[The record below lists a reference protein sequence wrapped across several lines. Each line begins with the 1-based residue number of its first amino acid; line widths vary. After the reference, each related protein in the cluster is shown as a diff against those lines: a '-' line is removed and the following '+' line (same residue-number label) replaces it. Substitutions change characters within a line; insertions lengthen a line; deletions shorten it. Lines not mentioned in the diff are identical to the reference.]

1 MRRIAFRRFPLRFVS
16 TGISAASAALSAL
29 ALPLLGFVGLSLPG
43 DALALD
49 CGANNGFTCSGTA
62 TQYAGGFNPGV
73 GSGGFGGAS
82 ACTPTRTPVVYIH
95 GNGDSAISFDMP
107 PRTVSGYT
115 TPAYSVYD
123 ELKFRGY
130 KDCELFGITYLNATE
145 RGAPQNNYHSPAK
158 YQILKTFI
166 DAVKTHTGR
175 TQVDIVAHSM
185 GSSMALAMLKYYSYS
200 GSVRRFVN
208 IGGGLRG
215 LNTCYAT
222 GYQSALAPTCN
233 AEAYVYP
240 YNYYTFGYYPST
252 GVVFYG
258 YNRWTGS
265 GSDSLRAMPTQYPS
279 IGFYTITA
287 GLYDQVHCFT
297 TSYTSGCSSGALFN
311 STTNVKAQV
320 DIGFGSSTYSYDWDW
335 ADGSPYNSGGGD
347 TSNGIG
353 HFRSK
358 TNAGRIVY
366 NMLATTCTT
375 GCANGYAGVNGPSV
389 NR

>member
-1 MRRIAFRRFPLRFVS
+1 MHHSTSNFVPALLS
-16 TGISAASAALSAL
+16 TASSALLAL
-29 ALPLLGFVGLSLPG
+29 ALPALGAAALLLPG
-43 DALALD
+43 QALALT
-49 CGANNGFTCSGTA
+49 CGTNNGFTCTGTA

-95 GNGDSAISFDMP
+95 GNGDSAISLDMP
-107 PRTVSGYT
+107 PSAVTGYT
-115 TPAYSVYD
+115 TPANSVYD
-123 ELKFRGY
+123 ELKARGY
-130 KDCELFGITYLNATE
+130 KDCELFGITYLDASE
-145 RGAPQNNYHSPAK
+145 RGAPQNNYHKPAK

-175 TQVDIVAHSM
+175 SQVDIVAHSM
-185 GSSMALAMLKYYSYS
+185 GSSMALAMVKYYNYS

-208 IGGGLRG
+208 IAGGLRG
-215 LNTCYAT
+215 LNTCYST
-222 GYQSALAPTCN
+222 GYMSALAPTCN

-240 YNYYTFGYYPST
+240 YDYYTFGYYPST
-252 GVVFYG
+252 GVMFYG

-265 GSDSLRAMPTQYPS
+265 GTTSLRAMPSQYPS
-279 IGFYTITA
+279 IGFYTITG
-287 GLYDQVHCFT
+287 GLYDQVHCYT
-297 TSYTSGCSSGALFN
+297 TSYTTGCSSGALFN
-311 STTNVKAQV
+311 TTTNVKAQV
-320 DIGFGSSTYSYDWDW
+320 DIGVGSSTYTFDWDW
-335 ADGSPYNSGGGD
+335 ADGSPYNAGGGD
-347 TSNGIG
+347 LSNGIG

-375 GCANGYAGVNGPSV
+375 GCANGYVGVNGPAF